1 MVHALDAGGNDD
13 LRQSARRPVFLPV
26 VWASRRLVWDDP
38 PLTTDGPILLRGAMM
53 WQSFR
58 EWLWLLTCPKCKWC
72 GLSEPKDYKHTT
84 CRYLRAMM
92 QRR

>member
-1 MVHALDAGGNDD
+1 M
-13 LRQSARRPVFLPV
+13 
-26 VWASRRLVWDDP
+26 WK
-38 PLTTDGPILLRGAMM
+38 IL
-53 WQSFR
+53 R

-72 GLSEPKDYKHTT
+72 GLPEPKGYKHTT